1 MASRAIAGCESD
13 PSTEGTNVMNFY
25 DSWSIDA
32 MVQERRQRLH
42 AEAEAYRLRREILGE
57 QPAARRLRLAI
68 GLQIV
73 HLGQRISGLSARELT
88 FTQTGPSLT

>member
-1 MASRAIAGCESD
+1 
-13 PSTEGTNVMNFY
+13 MNFY
-25 DSWSIDA
+25 DSWSLDV
-32 MVQERRQRLH
+32 MVQDRMNRLH
-42 AEAEAYRLRREILGE
+42 AEADAHRMRRQILGE
-57 QPAARRLRLAI
+57 QPAARRLRLAV